1 VWRSDRQVQEI
12 NLKGRLEVDFCCGV
26 VVMIERMGFVRM
38 FWVFG
43 AFFACGFFRVE
54 KLIN

>member
-1 VWRSDRQVQEI
+1 VWRCDRQVQEI

-26 VVMIERMGFVRM
+26 VVMIERLGCVRM

-43 AFFACGFFRVE
+43 AFFVVHFW
-54 KLIN
+54 